1 MYVMPDFWNVRHQVV
16 DSEISENNNYS
27 KHKSLVKERLGK
39 FGKFYQ
45 IKKIYLPIICNSTTN
60 ISI

>member
-1 MYVMPDFWNVRHQVV
+1 MYVMLDFWNVKHQVV
-16 DSEISENNNYS
+16 DSKNSENNNYS

-45 IKKIYLPIICNSTTN
+45 IAKLYLPIICDSMTN